1 MWRAK
6 RHSCHSKL
14 QRLLKSHIHTR
25 FCFIYLNLLII
36 ILLPMFINIAVVDIL
51 AFIQIESQLQVTLQI
66 CTTSP
71 LQHNNVTMMS
81 LSIKELLL
89 FFAPCTLFSSQHRP
103 FMSLPVRQR
112 EVILE
117 KTIDGAAIWAKSGVD
132 LCSELFWVNACS

>member
-36 ILLPMFINIAVVDIL
+36 ILLSLFINIAVVDIL
-51 AFIQIESQLQVTLQI
+51 AFIQIESQLQVTLQL

-71 LQHNNVTMMS
+71 LQHNNVTMRS
-81 LSIKELLL
+81 LSFKELLL
-89 FFAPCTLFSSQHRP
+89 FLAPCTFLVTTSLIHVPSCEIARSQFRKDYRQCCDLGQIWCR
-103 FMSLPVRQR
+103 FMQR
-112 EVILE
+112 TIL
-117 KTIDGAAIWAKSGVD
+117 S
-132 LCSELFWVNACS
+132 